1 MRSCSDTDRYSP
13 RVVSQESDSLRY
25 CWKFKK
31 IFTFNFFFGAVYR
44 PIKGGRGK
52 IYVTDGKFHTLLN
65 LFSNHLELLQSIP
78 LATGLA
84 SHSIFAT
91 SSM

>member
-13 RVVSQESDSLRY
+13 RVVSQKSDSLRY

-31 IFTFNFFFGAVYR
+31 FLLLTFFWCSLSPNQR
-44 PIKGGRGK
+44 GRGK